1 MCEQEQSRNV
11 ISKDGYDYFQ
21 IGRDQTKSDRR
32 SDGRLNDDFFG
43 AGESS
48 MIIDNVRVSQRL
60 HNKRSDTIKEKC
72 VENVVDELV
81 ESIGAVRPPNMRQQ
95 EAPGNV
101 VPRRPAKAIKCALRQ
116 RSSRLLWLH
125 EFFVVYGNKRKK
137 KNPYVYQ
144 ALQFCS
150 VQMYL
155 LVAYQ
160 R

>member
-21 IGRDQTKSDRR
+21 IASDQTKGDRS

-48 MIIDNVRVSQRL
+48 MIIDNVRLSQRL
-60 HNKRSDTIKEKC
+60 QNKSSDTMKEKSA
-72 VENVVDELV
+72 ENEVDEVV
-81 ESIGAVRPPNMRQQ
+81 EAIVVVRRPNRRQQ

-101 VPRRPAKAIKCALRQ
+101 VPRGPAKAIKCALRQ

-125 EFFVVYGNKRKK
+125 EFFCCVW
-137 KNPYVYQ
+137 Q
-144 ALQFCS
+144 
-150 VQMYL
+150 
-155 LVAYQ
+155 
-160 R
+160 

>member
-21 IGRDQTKSDRR
+21 IASDQTKGDRS

-60 HNKRSDTIKEKC
+60 HNKRSDTIKENS
-72 VENVVDELV
+72 VENVVV
-81 ESIGAVRPPNMRQQ
+81 ESIEAVRPANRRQQ

-101 VPRRPAKAIKCALRQ
+101 VPRGPAKAIKCALRQ

-125 EFFVVYGNKRKK
+125 EFFCCVW
-137 KNPYVYQ
+137 Q
-144 ALQFCS
+144 
-150 VQMYL
+150 
-155 LVAYQ
+155 
-160 R
+160 